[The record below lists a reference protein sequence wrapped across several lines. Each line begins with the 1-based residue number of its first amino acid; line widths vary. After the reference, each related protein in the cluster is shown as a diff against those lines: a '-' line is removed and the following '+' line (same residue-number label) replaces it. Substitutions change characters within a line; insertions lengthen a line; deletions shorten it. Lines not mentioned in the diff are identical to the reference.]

1 MRRQAAHRHTKMH
14 NLEWPCPSEVILMEI
29 NPEYSLEG
37 TDAEAETSILFP
49 PDAKSHYSSLENSPF
64 LGKLKAKGEA
74 GGRI

>member
-1 MRRQAAHRHTKMH
+1 
-14 NLEWPCPSEVILMEI
+14 MEI

-49 PDAKSHYSSLENSPF
+49 PDAKSHYNSLENSPF